1 MHTPHELEIRITG
14 GFRGRSPSA
23 GAKLVANRIS
33 SAAPPCT
40 VRSPSDWGFF
50 YLGIHFIP
58 GLYLIPAMLTFAKFA
73 DVRFACIRALA
84 LFPINNE
91 HQTEQHHATW
101 PNAADNPTA
110 EEFAIG
116 DELE

>member
-1 MHTPHELEIRITG
+1 
-14 GFRGRSPSA
+14 
-23 GAKLVANRIS
+23 
-33 SAAPPCT
+33 
-40 VRSPSDWGFF
+40 
-50 YLGIHFIP
+50 
-58 GLYLIPAMLTFAKFA
+58 MLTFAKFA

>member
-1 MHTPHELEIRITG
+1 MQSWSRTESHQLRRLAQFDPHRL
-14 GFRGRSPSA
+14 
-23 GAKLVANRIS
+23 
-33 SAAPPCT
+33 
-40 VRSPSDWGFF
+40 GFF

-58 GLYLIPAMLTFAKFA
+58 GYLIPAMLTFAKFA

-91 HQTEQHHATW
+91 HQTEQHHTTW
-101 PNAADNPTA
+101 PNAADNPTP

-116 DELE
+116 DELEQSYGDPDDHEP